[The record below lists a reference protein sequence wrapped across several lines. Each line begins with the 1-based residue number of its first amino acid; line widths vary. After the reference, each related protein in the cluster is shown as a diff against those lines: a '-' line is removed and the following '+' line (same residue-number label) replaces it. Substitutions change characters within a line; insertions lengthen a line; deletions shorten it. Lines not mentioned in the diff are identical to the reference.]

1 MFSTASLLGSILFGT
16 IGMAAFVYGKKQGAA
31 GPMVLGLALMG
42 YPYFVTQ
49 TWLLYALGMLLT
61 GLLFRF
67 RD

>member
-1 MFSTASLLGSILFGT
+1 
-16 IGMAAFVYGKKQGAA
+16 MAAFVYGKKQGAA